1 MTLSQFFRHVYL
13 QRRYLGDG
21 TTITYWCA
29 IHRFQDWNKKP
40 ILLSRL
46 NADLV
51 RSFLRDYRTKNS
63 PVSVNQ
69 KRQTILTLWKYAHIW
84 DFCATPPAADH
95 EIPRLP
101 TPKRIPRAWTVDQF
115 SRILA
120 ACCVARDIKH
130 KGIVWDCRHWRA
142 LWLVI
147 YDTGERIDALL
158 HCRRSDI
165 AHTGHLTIRGELR
178 KGQRRD
184 IVRKLHAQT
193 MEAIEQLPPNQLLFP
208 WPLSRRAI
216 WREVNPI
223 IHAAGLPVD
232 RRNKF
237 HCARRTSATQVAVS
251 LGIAAA
257 CRHMDHSSMQLT
269 LSAYVDPRMLPD
281 NDVADVIQRPASPPS

>member
-1 MTLSQFFRHVYL
+1 MLLSQFFRHVYL
-13 QRRYLGDG
+13 QRRYLGTG
-21 TTITYWCA
+21 TAITYWAA
-29 IHRFQDWNKKP
+29 INRFQDWNKKP

-63 PVSVNQ
+63 AASANG
-69 KRQTILTLWKYAHIW
+69 KRQTILTLWKWAHIW
-84 DFCATPPAADH
+84 GYCPTPPAADH

-101 TPKRIPRAWTVDQF
+101 VPKRTPRAWTVEEF
-115 SRILA
+115 GRILA
-120 ACCVARDIKH
+120 ASCVAREINH
-130 KGIVWDCRHWRA
+130 GGIVWDSRHWRA

-158 HCRRSDI
+158 RCHRRDLS
-165 AHTGHLTIRGELR
+165 HTGHLTIRGEIR

-184 IVRKLHAQT
+184 IVRKLHSQT
-193 MEAIEQLPPNQLLFP
+193 LEAVEQLPPHHLLFP
-208 WPLSRRAI
+208 WPLTRRAI

-257 CRHMDHSSMQLT
+257 AKHMDHSSVQLT
-269 LSAYVDPRMLPD
+269 IDRYVDPRMIPD
-281 NDVADVIQRPASPPS
+281 NDVADLIQRPV